1 MQKLGHEI
9 NFVTFLG
16 LVIMDL
22 QFPLLV
28 YALFFWGLT
37 LGLREYLAF
46 GTFYP
51 LTLAPILDRLL

>member
-16 LVIMDL
+16 LIIMNL

-28 YALFFWGLT
+28 YAFFSGDLLWDSGS
-37 LGLREYLAF
+37 
-46 GTFYP
+46 
-51 LTLAPILDRLL
+51 ILLLVPFTH

>member
-28 YALFFWGLT
+28 YAFFWEFT

-51 LTLAPILDRLL
+51 LTLTPILDPLL